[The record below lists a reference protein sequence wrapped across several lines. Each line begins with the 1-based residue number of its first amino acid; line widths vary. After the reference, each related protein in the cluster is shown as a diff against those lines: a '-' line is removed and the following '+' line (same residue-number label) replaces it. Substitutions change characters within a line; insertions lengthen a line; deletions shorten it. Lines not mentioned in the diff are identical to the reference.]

1 MAACPLSWRRLWR
14 VKADCF
20 NCKKPDNWRKADFVR
35 QVQLIAENKI
45 EITEVKTPKPGA
57 GELLVKV
64 GAALT
69 CGSDLK
75 TIRRG
80 FHPVLAPVLPHP
92 FGHEFAGSVVALGSG
107 VDNFKVGERIVAANS
122 APCGICPY
130 CLMGRESLCE
140 DIVYLNGAF
149 AEYIVVPARIVEKN
163 TMRIADDLPFYQA
176 AMTEPLACVL
186 HGVDISEAE
195 PGEAVAVIGQ
205 GPIGS
210 LFTAHLTGR
219 RARVIAVDID
229 ETRLQRAR
237 RLGAVE
243 TVRAQPGESFAQA
256 VRRLTP
262 KGLGVDVAIEAVGTP
277 EAWSDAIKTV
287 RRGGKALMFG
297 GVGRNQDVSID
308 PQRIH
313 YDEVIILGVY
323 HHTPIYIR
331 EALSLLEVGW
341 LNVDEIITHHLPLS
355 QIEQAFELMAQG
367 TALKVALNPEE

>member
-1 MAACPLSWRRLWR
+1 M
-14 VKADCF
+14 
-20 NCKKPDNWRKADFVR
+20 R
-35 QVQLIAENKI
+35 QVQLLAENKI
-45 EITEVKTPKPGA
+45 KIVKVKTPKPGV

-64 GAALT
+64 GSALT

-75 TIRRG
+75 TMRRG
-80 FHPVLAPVLPHP
+80 FHPVLAPTLPHP
-92 FGHEFAGSVVALGSG
+92 FGHEFAGSVVELGAG
-107 VDNFKVGERIVAANS
+107 VNSFKVGDRIISANS
-122 APCGICPY
+122 APCGVCPY

-140 DIVYLNGAF
+140 NIVYLNGAF
-149 AEYIVVPARIVEKN
+149 ADYLLVPARIVEKN
-163 TMRIADDLPFYQA
+163 TMRLADDLPYYKA

-195 PGEAVAVIGQ
+195 PGEVVAVIGQ

-219 RARVIAVDID
+219 RAKVIAVDID
-229 ETRLQRAR
+229 ESRLERAR
-237 RLGAVE
+237 RLGAAE
-243 TVRAQPGESFAQA
+243 TVRAQVGESFAQA
-256 VRRLTP
+256 VRQLTP
-262 KGLGVDVAIEAVGTP
+262 KCLGVDVAIEAVGTP
-277 EAWSDAIKTV
+277 EAWSEAIKTV

-297 GVGRNQDVSID
+297 GVARNQDVSIN

-313 YDEVIILGVY
+313 YDEVVILGVF

-355 QIEQAFELMAQG
+355 QIERAFELMAEG